1 MKSEDLVRN
10 AEPIQFALFQ
20 KVLGQIKSLNP
31 SMIELGCAEAFY
43 SQMFNEYFGGNCKN
57 ICMDI
62 LPRQIESAKN
72 NCPNAEFIHG
82 YVGEPVHR
90 QEVKENNY
98 GAPRIYLKD
107 LIDKIDSG
115 KINLLHMDIQG
126 SETYVMQEIED
137 SEYLSDIEYM
147 FISLHGTQEDVKMC
161 IPKYFEYLY
170 DHPTQGG
177 EGDGLIVIKN
187 KNFEVNK

>member
-1 MKSEDLVRN
+1 MKNFQLLKNS
-10 AEPIQFALFQ
+10 EPIQFLLFE
-20 KVLGQIKSLNP
+20 KVLNQIESLNP

-43 SQMFNEYFGGNCKN
+43 SQMFNEYFEGNCKN
-57 ICMDI
+57 ICIDI

-82 YVGEPVHR
+82 YVGEPVHK
-90 QEVKENNY
+90 QEVKEDNY
-98 GAPRIYLKD
+98 GASRLYLKD
-107 LIDKIDSG
+107 LIGMIDSG
-115 KINLLHMDIQG
+115 KINVLHMDIQG
-126 SETYVMQEIED
+126 SETYVMQEITD
-137 SEYLSDIEYM
+137 SEYLNSIEYM
-147 FISLHGTQEDVKMC
+147 FISLHGTHKDVKMC
-161 IPKYFEYLY
+161 IPEYFEYLY